1 MIAGQNRT
9 PGVTASSGPAGTT
22 GRDAG
27 AVAPVITI
35 DGPTASGKGT
45 VAQRVA
51 TALGFGVL
59 DSGALY
65 RLTALAVLQGG
76 VDPADATALE
86 QTARSLQ
93 VVFHP
98 NGVTLAGAEV
108 SDLIRQE
115 HVGNL
120 ASRLAPDPGVR
131 AALLERQRA
140 FRQPPGLVA
149 DGRDMG
155 TIVFPDAS
163 LKIFLVADVRA
174 RAERRCKQLIE
185 KGISANLDDLLR
197 DMRERDARD
206 TGRAVA
212 PLVAAQDAHVVDSS
226 NLTIDQTVQAILDL
240 WSSARGEGG

>member
-1 MIAGQNRT
+1 MSTGQSRT
-9 PGVTASSGPAGTT
+9 PGANAMSGA
-22 GRDAG
+22 AG
-27 AVAPVITI
+27 ADALAPVITI

-45 VAQRVA
+45 VAHRVA

-65 RLTALAVLQGG
+65 RLTALTVLQHGI
-76 VDPADATALE
+76 DPADALALE
-86 QTARSLQ
+86 QAARSLR
-93 VVFHP
+93 VAFHP
-98 NGVTLAGAEV
+98 HGVTLDGTEV

-131 AALLERQRA
+131 AALLDRQRA

-155 TIVFPDAS
+155 TIVFPDAL

-240 WSSARGEGG
+240 WFLVRREGG